1 MSNLECTKNEILKLA
16 KELTE
21 EEKKEEKK
29 NKEKTA
35 LEIVIE
41 AFNK

>member
-1 MSNLECTKNEILKLA
+1 MNNLEYTKNEILKLA

-21 EEKKEEKK
+21 EEKK